1 MDKIIL
7 FATSNENK
15 IREIKEMLLPL
26 GFKVLCLKDV
36 NLSIEAEET
45 SATFEG
51 NSFIKANDIAS
62 RCSYPVLA
70 DDSGLSIVALNGFP
84 GVHSARFMEGHPY
97 KEKCLSLIKMLV
109 GKDNREAYYTDCL
122 TFIDKKKNIVKSFVG
137 KTFGEITK
145 TYDDNAKFG
154 FGYDPI
160 FYSYDLNK
168 TFGQSTSEEKDK
180 ISHRGKALKQ
190 LLDYL
195 KTIKD

>member
-122 TFIDKKKNIVKSFVG
+122 TFIDKKKNIVKLFVG

-145 TYDDNAKFG
+145 TYD
-154 FGYDPI
+154 DPI

-168 TFGQSTSEEKDK
+168 TFGQSTPEEKDK